1 MKKKILFGLSLVAV
15 ATLSVRT
22 TVAFLASETE
32 TLVNTMTA
40 GNVSIE
46 QLEYERKVEDG
57 KWVASEPTDEWLT
70 ETGTDRYGYLPDRL
84 QLFTQDKMLVPAVYA
99 DGAAKWDDRNG
110 SEKASGEG
118 SHQQSW
124 AQVGVPGSNQLFDDS
139 VKNVIDKFVFVKNT
153 GNNDAYVR
161 TWIAFEQGNLPT
173 EKQGIT
179 SDNPNALLHLN
190 QNYSWWN
197 KQIVANNVVIADENG
212 VESKYLIIC
221 YTFKGEDSSKT
232 GILTPDAITRPSLL
246 QVFLDPSTTNED
258 IKAIDGNNNGKYD
271 VLVVSQASQAVGYDS
286 AEASLT
292 AAFGEVTAE
301 NHPFFRV
308 KTEN

>member
-1 MKKKILFGLSLVAV
+1 MKKKILFILSVVAV

-32 TLVNTMTA
+32 TVVNTMTA

-46 QLEYERKVEDG
+46 QLEYERKVENG
-57 KWVASEPTDEWLT
+57 KWIAST
-70 ETGTDRYGYLPDRL
+70 EKDKYGYYPDML
-84 QLFTQDKMLVPAVYA
+84 QPFTQDKMLVPAVYA
-99 DGAAKWDDRNG
+99 DGTTKWDDRNG
-110 SEKASGEG
+110 SQDANGET
-118 SHQQSW
+118 SYQQSW
-124 AQVGVPGSNQLFDDS
+124 AEIGAPGSNQLFDDS

-232 GILTPDAITRPSLL
+232 GILTPNAVTRPSLL
-246 QVFLDPSTTNED
+246 QVFLDPTTTNED
-258 IKAIDGNNNGKYD
+258 MEAIDGNNNGKYD
-271 VLVVSQASQAVGYDS
+271 ILVVSQASQVAGYEN
-286 AEASLT
+286 AETSLN
-292 AAFGEVTAE
+292 AAFGEVTAA

-308 KTEN
+308 ETEN